1 MYSTC
6 VIMLICYRLTS
17 MEKTLIILKPDAMQ
31 RGLVGEIVGRFEKAG
46 LKMIAA
52 KMVKPD
58 EQLADKHYPKD
69 RREFIEGMAHK
80 TLDNYK
86 EQGLD
91 AKSEFG
97 TDEPYELGLKIQKWL
112 VDFLTSGP
120 VIAMVLEGPHAI
132 ELVRKICGNTLP
144 VKANPGTIRGDFSF
158 DSPALANSGKRSIR
172 NLVHAS
178 GDAKEADFEINL
190 WFTSDELHSY
200 DSIHQKFMSD

>member
-1 MYSTC
+1 
-6 VIMLICYRLTS
+6 
-17 MEKTLIILKPDAMQ
+17 MEKTLIILKPDAVQ
-31 RGLVGEIVGRFEKAG
+31 RGLIGEIVGRFEKAG

-52 KMVKPD
+52 KMIRPSQ
-58 EQLADKHYPKD
+58 EIADKHYPKE
-69 RREFIEGMAHK
+69 RREFIEGMANK
-80 TLDNYK
+80 TLANYK

-97 TDEPYELGLKIQKWL
+97 TDDPYELGLKIQKWL

-144 VKANPGTIRGDFSF
+144 IKANPGTVRGDFSF
-158 DSPALANSGKRSIR
+158 DSSVLANLGKRSIR

-178 GDAKEADFEINL
+178 GDSKEADFEIKL
-190 WFTSDELHSY
+190 WFTDDELHSY
-200 DSIHQKFMSD
+200 DAVHQKHMTS

>member
-1 MYSTC
+1 
-6 VIMLICYRLTS
+6 
-17 MEKTLIILKPDAMQ
+17 MEKTLIILKPDAVQ
-31 RGLVGEIVGRFEKAG
+31 RGLVGEIICRFENAG

-52 KMVKPD
+52 KMVQPSH
-58 EQLADKHYPKD
+58 EIADKHYPKD

-80 TLDNYK
+80 TLANYK

-97 TDEPYELGLKIQKWL
+97 TDEPYELGLQIQKWL

-144 VKANPGTIRGDFSF
+144 IKANPGTIRGDLSF
-158 DSPALANSGKRSIR
+158 DSSALANAAKRSIR

-178 GDAKEADFEINL
+178 GDAKEADFEVKL
-190 WFTSDELHSY
+190 WFTDDELHSY
-200 DSIHQKFMSD
+200 DSIHQKHMTS